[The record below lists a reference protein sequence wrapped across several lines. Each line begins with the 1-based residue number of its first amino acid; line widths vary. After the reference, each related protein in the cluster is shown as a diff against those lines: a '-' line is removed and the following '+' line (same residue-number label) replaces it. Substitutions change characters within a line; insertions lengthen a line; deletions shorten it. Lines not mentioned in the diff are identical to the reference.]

1 MKKEPKKWNKNMHS
15 VCDDYDIALEKTEE
29 KEEEVEKKTRH
40 TQANT
45 CQSTTAHEFRLFIKI
60 YLIIYI

>member
-1 MKKEPKKWNKNMHS
+1 MHL
-15 VCDDYDIALEKTEE
+15 VCDDHDIALEKTEE

>member
-29 KEEEVEKKTRH
+29 KEEEVEKKNQTHTSQHMPIDNSTRI
-40 TQANT
+40 Q
-45 CQSTTAHEFRLFIKI
+45 
-60 YLIIYI
+60 IIY

>member
-29 KEEEVEKKTRH
+29 KEKEVEKKNQTHTSQHMPIDNSTRI
-40 TQANT
+40 Q
-45 CQSTTAHEFRLFIKI
+45 
-60 YLIIYI
+60 IIY